1 MKRRLVDK
9 STGETARSLASSRS
23 LILICIGL
31 AILTLAIYAQVWH
44 FEFVN
49 YDDGGYVY
57 ENPHVRTGLS
67 LENIKWA
74 FTSTRQSNWHP
85 LTWISLMVD
94 ASIGGTNAGVYH
106 LHNVI
111 LHVISTILLFLLL
124 VRITAPEGSESPAT
138 KTPGASESPA
148 TKTRGASETPSTTK
162 GTRTAGKGPTR
173 IAGHIWRSAFVAAL
187 FAIHPL
193 HVESVA
199 WVAERKDTLS
209 TVFWMLTM
217 WGYVLYVARPRALT
231 YIATLAIYALG
242 LLAKP
247 MLVTLPIVLI
257 IARGWGLGVRS
268 WGREPDAKRPKS
280 ESLLR
285 SLPSLAPNSYLLTPL
300 LVLAAASCVVTYW
313 AQSSGGAVMAAN
325 VEPLVERVQNALVA
339 YAAYILAMVW
349 PAKLAVFYPM
359 SSPTATASKVPW
371 AVLLLAAISIWT
383 YLKRKRFPFAW
394 TGWMWYL
401 ITLVPV
407 IGLVQVGLQ
416 ARADRY
422 TYIPLIGLFVAIA
435 WIVPEL
441 VGPRLRRM
449 LWVPAVLIVAALS
462 FACWKQV
469 GYWQNSITLA
479 QRAVDAVE
487 NNYVGH
493 LNLALAYKN
502 RGDYAAALDACK
514 AALVSKPDY
523 DGAHS
528 TLASLLLMDG
538 DVNAAMAHLR
548 EAIRLSP
555 DDAGH
560 RAQLGALLIQTGKL
574 DEGVKE
580 LREALR
586 LDPDRVDAHCDL
598 AYGLMMQRH
607 DDEARQLA
615 ERARKL
621 DPALPD
627 APMLLGLISLNK
639 GQLDSAEAYFR
650 QALSLDPKHVEARI
664 NLGVALF
671 RQQRYSEAAKE
682 FEEAQR
688 LAPSRQDVQ
697 RYLAEARTRCGR
709 TEGIK
714 SP

>member
-1 MKRRLVDK
+1 MKPRLVDK
-9 STGETARSLASSRS
+9 STSEITPSKAPSRS

-31 AILTLAIYAQVWH
+31 AILTLAVYAQVWH

-57 ENPHVRTGLS
+57 ENPHVKTGLS
-67 LENIKWA
+67 LENVKWA

-85 LTWISLMVD
+85 LTWISLMID
-94 ASIGGTNAGVYH
+94 ASIGGTNEGVYH

-124 VRITAPEGSESPAT
+124 VRITAPKGSESPAT
-138 KTPGASESPA
+138 TITA
-148 TKTRGASETPSTTK
+148 T
-162 GTRTAGKGPTR
+162 
-173 IAGHIWRSAFVAAL
+173 IVWRSAFVAAL

-217 WGYVLYVARPRALT
+217 WAYVLYVARPRALT
-231 YIATLAIYALG
+231 YMAVLAIYALG

-268 WGREPDAKRPKS
+268 WGREPHAKRPKS
-280 ESLLR
+280 ASLLR
-285 SLPSLAPNSYLLTPL
+285 SLPSLTPNSYLLTPL

-325 VEPLVERVQNALVA
+325 VEPLVDRVQNALVA
-339 YAAYILAMVW
+339 YAAYIVAMVW

-359 SSPTATASKVPW
+359 PAQAVIASKVPW

-394 TGWMWYL
+394 TGWLWYV

-407 IGLVQVGLQ
+407 IGLVQVGMQ

-435 WIVPEL
+435 WTLPEL
-441 VGPRLRRM
+441 VGPRLRR
-449 LWVPAVLIVAALS
+449 LIWVPAVLIIAALS
-462 FACWKQV
+462 LVCWKQV
-469 GYWQNSITLA
+469 GYWRNSLTLA
-479 QRAVDAVE
+479 QRAVDSVE

-493 LNLALAYKN
+493 LNLALAYKS
-502 RGDYAAALDACK
+502 RGDYAAALDETK
-514 AALVSKPDY
+514 SALLSKPDY
-523 DGAHS
+523 DGVHA

-538 DVNAAMAHLR
+538 DVTAAMAHYR
-548 EAIRLSP
+548 EAIRLLP
-555 DDAGH
+555 RNAGH
-560 RAQLGALLIQTGKL
+560 RARLGALLIQTGNL
-574 DEGVKE
+574 DDGVNE

-586 LDPDRVDAHCDL
+586 LDPDRVDAQCDL

-607 DDEARQLA
+607 SDEAWELA
-615 ERARKL
+615 QRARKL
-621 DPALPD
+621 DPTLPD

-639 GQLDSAEAYFR
+639 AQFDGAEDYFR
-650 QALSLDPKHVEARI
+650 QALGLDARHVEARI

-671 RQQRYSEAAKE
+671 RQQRYAEAARE

-688 LAPSRQDVQ
+688 LAPSREDV
-697 RYLAEARTRCGR
+697 RGYLEAAKKMRTAAGP
-709 TEGIK
+709 G
-714 SP
+714 SS